1 MTAGRRLLACLV
13 ALLALAAAAA
23 PAAVAEYPPA
33 TEELAVTDTAPA
45 PGDEILVTGG
55 GFMPGSTVTLTFES
69 TPVFLATALVDAD
82 GHFAVWV
89 RIPLGASA
97 GWHTIRARGIG
108 VDGLPRELTI
118 PIFVTGAAP
127 VPRTAGVGDGG
138 TAWSSLFRLGLWPAC
153 VFLVGAN
160 LWAFRRRRRA
170 RRASTA
176 TSAQTA
182 APEG

>member
-1 MTAGRRLLACLV
+1 MIAGRRLLACLV
-13 ALLALAAAAA
+13 ALLALAAAA
-23 PAAVAEYPPA
+23 PAALAEYPPA

-45 PGDEILVTGG
+45 PGDEILVTGD

-69 TPVFLATALVDAD
+69 TPVFLATALVDAN
-82 GHFAVWV
+82 GHFSVWV

-118 PIFVTGAAP
+118 PIFVTRAASA
-127 VPRTAGVGDGG
+127 PRTAGAGG
-138 TAWSSLFRLGLWPAC
+138 TTWSSLLRLGLWPGF
-153 VFLVGAN
+153 VFLAGAN
-160 LWAFRRRRRA
+160 LWTLRRRHQA
-170 RRASTA
+170 RRAAAA

>member
-13 ALLALAAAAA
+13 AILALAAAP
-23 PAAVAEYPPA
+23 PAALAQYPPA
-33 TEELAVTDTAPA
+33 AEELAVTDTAPA
-45 PGDEILVTGG
+45 PGEEILVTGG
-55 GFMPGSTVTLTFES
+55 GFQPGSTVTITFES
-69 TPVFLATALVDAD
+69 TPVFLATAPVDDD

-89 RIPLGASA
+89 RIPLDASA
-97 GWHTIRARGIG
+97 GWHTVRARGTG

-118 PIFVTGAAP
+118 PIFVTGAAS
-127 VPRTAGVGDGG
+127 VPRTTGVGG
-138 TAWSSLFRLGLWPAC
+138 TTWSSLLRLGLWPGC

-160 LWAFRRRRRA
+160 LWTLRRRHQA
-170 RRASTA
+170 RRAAAA

>member
-13 ALLALAAAAA
+13 ALLALAAAP
-23 PAAVAEYPPA
+23 PALAQYPPA
-33 TEELAVTDTAPA
+33 AEALAVNDTAPA

-69 TPVFLATALVDAD
+69 TPVFLATALVDDD
-82 GHFAVWV
+82 GRFAVWV
-89 RIPLGASA
+89 RIPPGAGA
-97 GWHTIRARGIG
+97 GWHTVRARGTG

-118 PIFVTGAAP
+118 PIFVTQAAP
-127 VPRTAGVGDGG
+127 VPRTGGAGG
-138 TAWSSLFRLGLWPAC
+138 TTWSSLLRLGLWPVC

-160 LWAFRRRRRA
+160 LWTLRRRYQA
-170 RRASTA
+170 RRAAAA
-176 TSAQTA
+176 TSAQAA